1 MSDIHDDA
9 AEEEVALVE
18 TLPIHSTY
26 VFPTTHCRP
35 FFGVASSSICALGGE
50 KVLELPVI
58 GNS

>member
-1 MSDIHDDA
+1 MSDIHHDA

-18 TLPIHSTY
+18 TLLIHSTY
-26 VFPTTHCRP
+26 FRP
-35 FFGVASSSICALGGE
+35 LMVGPSSASRRRRLCALGGA

>member
-18 TLPIHSTY
+18 TLPIHTTY
-26 VFPTTHCRP
+26 FRP
-35 FFGVASSSICALGGE
+35 LIVGPSSASLRRLCALGRE